1 MPLVGW
7 DSPANKHVLGGTTAC
22 SADTRAAVR
31 MGLCVNQST
40 GLANVDW
47 AGPDPAV
54 TLSVHWGNMGL
65 IVHKTVHASTMG
77 PAIVS
82 LAPAA
87 VLLDTMATPV
97 NTNAHLGFL
106 E

>member
-7 DSPANKHVLGGTTAC
+7 DSPANKHVLGGDTAC
-22 SADTRAAVR
+22 SAEAHAAVR
-31 MGLCVNQST
+31 TEGCVILST
-40 GLANVDW
+40 GPASVDW
-47 AGPDPAV
+47 VGLDPTV
-54 TLSVHWGNMGL
+54 TQLVHKENMGL

-77 PAIVS
+77 PVTVS

-87 VLLDTMATPV
+87 VLLDTTATSV
-97 NTNAHLGFL
+97 NTDVRLGFL